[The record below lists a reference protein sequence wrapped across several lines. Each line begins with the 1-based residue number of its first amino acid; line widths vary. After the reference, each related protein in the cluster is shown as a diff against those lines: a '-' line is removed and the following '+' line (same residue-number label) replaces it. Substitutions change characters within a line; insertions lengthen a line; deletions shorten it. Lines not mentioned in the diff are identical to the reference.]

1 MLFSRF
7 AQSLNSVTVLQKK
20 GMCNSLPN
28 EVNVLVNNST
38 IIYPTH
44 MLAVTNTQQPANR
57 RKVNLY
63 PVHSLVLAAQC
74 AKMPPFPPT
83 PVVSTDQQTPQII
96 KLPVLFITIPHP
108 DSFSALLVY
117 LYCKDPIKLAKDL
130 MPLPPPTTLLE
141 DPSHVVQYATK
152 LAMTFTD
159 VALLRFASLVH
170 GLWQNVCAF
179 SIDNETLWTTI
190 DTLWEVFISALTMST
205 GQRQPVLAPSLSR
218 KQADPSSPSSVPTIQ
233 SDP

>member
-1 MLFSRF
+1 M
-7 AQSLNSVTVLQKK
+7 TVLQKR
-20 GMCNSLPN
+20 GASTSLPN

-44 MLAVTNTQQPANR
+44 MLAVTNMQQPTNR

-74 AKMPPFPPT
+74 AKMPSFPPT
-83 PVVSTDQQTPQII
+83 PTISTDQQTHQVI

-108 DSFSALLVY
+108 ESFTALLVY
-117 LYCKDPIKLAKDL
+117 LYCKDPVKLAKDL
-130 MPLPPPTTLLE
+130 MPLPPPMTLFE
-141 DPSHVVQYATK
+141 DSSQVVQYATN

-159 VALLRFASLVH
+159 GALLRFASLIH
-170 GLWQNVCAF
+170 GLWRNVCAF
-179 SIDNETLWTTI
+179 SIDNDTLWTAI

-205 GQRQPVLAPSLSR
+205 GQRQPALAQSQQ
-218 KQADPSSPSSVPTIQ
+218 QAEDSIPPIAP
-233 SDP
+233 

>member
-1 MLFSRF
+1 
-7 AQSLNSVTVLQKK
+7 
-20 GMCNSLPN
+20 
-28 EVNVLVNNST
+28 
-38 IIYPTH
+38 

-83 PVVSTDQQTPQII
+83 PTIPTDQPSPQVI

-108 DSFSALLVY
+108 ESFTALLVY
-117 LYCKDPIKLAKDL
+117 LYCKDPTKLAKDL
-130 MPLPPPTTLLE
+130 MPLPPPPTLFE
-141 DPSHVVQYATK
+141 DHSQVMQYATK
-152 LAMTFTD
+152 LAMTFTE
-159 VALLRFASLVH
+159 VALLRIASLVH

-205 GQRQPVLAPSLSR
+205 GQRQPALAQSQQ
-218 KQADPSSPSSVPTIQ
+218 QADLSAPCPEEPSAA
-233 SDP
+233 D